1 MPNNLVWNSMVLIY
15 HYSGVRDIFPILEGQ
30 ILSFLNARYST
41 GQNDV
46 QADGVSLQNVVWI
59 CDIPHGSIEQQLLKL
74 LRKHCKDLEN
84 VYLRGYEAIAVFKS
98 EEGAKKLLK
107 KKLEWFSTSRRLKV
121 QPCSRQAE
129 HPNPGKPY
137 TGTMR
142 RAYLPNNP
150 EGRDVLDL
158 LEKAFNKRLL
168 FTIGTS
174 HTTGQTDCVVW
185 NDVHHKTSR
194 TGGPTS
200 YGYPDSDYLRRVK
213 DELAAKGIK

>member
-1 MPNNLVWNSMVLIY
+1 MSNIDSI
-15 HYSGVRDIFPILEGQ
+15 SQDDGIGDCTIC
-30 ILSFLNARYST
+30 
-41 GQNDV
+41 
-46 QADGVSLQNVVWI
+46 ADDNV
-59 CDIPHGSIEQQLLKL
+59 KL
-74 LRKHCKDLEN
+74 
-84 VYLRGYEAIAVFKS
+84 
-98 EEGAKKLLK
+98 KKLLCCGFLICEACAGKHFASNSKCPSCLK
-107 KKLEWFSTSRRLKV
+107 KAVVLV
-121 QPCSRQAE
+121 DGNQPRSSKMEYQVDSSPLPGYSSFGTIVIDYFFPDGIQEAE